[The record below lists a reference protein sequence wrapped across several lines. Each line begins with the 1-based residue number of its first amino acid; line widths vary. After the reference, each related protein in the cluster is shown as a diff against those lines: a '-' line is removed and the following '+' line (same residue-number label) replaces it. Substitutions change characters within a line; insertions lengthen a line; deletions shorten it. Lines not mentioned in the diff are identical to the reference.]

1 VFAVT
6 VDGRGNAAGVSTC
19 ILTVTVLI
27 ASPAAA
33 VFMATKSTS
42 ASPWWAHDVAEL
54 GIDMF

>member
-1 VFAVT
+1 
-6 VDGRGNAAGVSTC
+6 VDA
-19 ILTVTVLI
+19 VTVLI